1 VGPLVYRFIFFV
13 YTCFHFHIIPTIILN
28 PNEAALVRVPTIGT
42 VVRAQVSV
50 FRCPEGTT
58 GYVKAI
64 LAESSVPEIVIETYP
79 CGEIAVS
86 ARDYPFFFD
95 ERTPATGTS

>member
-1 VGPLVYRFIFFV
+1 VK
-13 YTCFHFHIIPTIILN
+13 
-28 PNEAALVRVPTIGT
+28 VPTIGT

-64 LAESSVPEIVIETYP
+64 LTECDRPEVVIATYP
-79 CGEIAVS
+79 HGEVAVS
-86 ARDYPFFFD
+86 ARDYPFFFI
-95 ERTPATGTS
+95 ETPIPNVVS